1 MEPVKFGKDV
11 LSHADL
17 SFSMDVYEWIMANTK
32 QPLESDLKN
41 LTNSKFYTRRNSK
54 ATALKWRRTITLE
67 NALEIQKGCQ
77 SEMQRLRKG
86 PKCFLKIYMAY
97 DSYDMKTSEDLAN
110 HRRQNILL

>member
-1 MEPVKFGKDV
+1 MEPVKFGKEV
-11 LSHADL
+11 LAHADL

-54 ATALKWRRTITLE
+54 ATALKWRRSITLE

-86 PKCFLKIYMAY
+86 VKCFLKIFMAY
-97 DSYDMKTSEDLAN
+97 EDLTRS
-110 HRRQNILL
+110 RRPLQKLKKQVI